1 MNISLSYVNL
11 NNKYLD
17 NGILLKQR
25 YLIKTKENL
34 LESLPG
40 INNKQE
46 SFNYK
51 GLNIT
56 FDIMEVKRVVNYS
69 KISHL
74 IRITRLKD
82 GLSKTYK
89 SIREA
94 SRFMNE
100 TFNESVSHTE
110 LNRRVKLG
118 IEYKGYKYEK
128 VES

>member
-25 YLIKTKENL
+25 YLIKTKENI

-40 INNKQE
+40 GIINNKQE

-56 FDIMEVKRVVNYS
+56 LNFVERGGTAFINIGTPC
-69 KISHL
+69 ISYTL
-74 IRITRLKD
+74 
-82 GLSKTYK
+82 LS
-89 SIREA
+89 
-94 SRFMNE
+94 
-100 TFNESVSHTE
+100 
-110 LNRRVKLG
+110 
-118 IEYKGYKYEK
+118 
-128 VES
+128 

>member
-1 MNISLSYVNL
+1 
-11 NNKYLD
+11 
-17 NGILLKQR
+17 
-25 YLIKTKENL
+25 
-34 LESLPG
+34 
-40 INNKQE
+40 
-46 SFNYK
+46 
-51 GLNIT
+51 
-56 FDIMEVKRVVNYS
+56 MEVKRVVNYS

-118 IEYKGYKYEK
+118 LEYKGLNMRK
-128 VES
+128 

>member
-1 MNISLSYVNL
+1 
-11 NNKYLD
+11 
-17 NGILLKQR
+17 
-25 YLIKTKENL
+25 
-34 LESLPG
+34 
-40 INNKQE
+40 
-46 SFNYK
+46 
-51 GLNIT
+51 
-56 FDIMEVKRVVNYS
+56 MEVKRVVNYS

>member
-1 MNISLSYVNL
+1 
-11 NNKYLD
+11 
-17 NGILLKQR
+17 
-25 YLIKTKENL
+25 
-34 LESLPG
+34 
-40 INNKQE
+40 
-46 SFNYK
+46 
-51 GLNIT
+51 
-56 FDIMEVKRVVNYS
+56 MEVKRVVNYS

-118 IEYKGYKYEK
+118 IEYTRIPKTKLWFWALNMRK
-128 VES
+128 